1 MSVEHMKNSILL
13 SLTFIALF
21 SAGCAG
27 DSSIAAK
34 LGSRAQLPKTPDV
47 ATGTLQVFS
56 EWDRLSNSS
65 DSVWIRHTDYS
76 IYDPDGNLVRQ
87 VKNHNMGPDSRPV
100 ALELP
105 AGKYVVKARKQGS
118 GWVSVPVILTAGNTS
133 DIYLD
138 DSSRPTPMPNH
149 TVQVIK

>member
-1 MSVEHMKNSILL
+1 MRISFAIVLAV
-13 SLTFIALF
+13 IAT
-21 SAGCAG
+21 GCASNSTIPG
-27 DSSIAAK
+27 KSTATSATLQSSNEK
-34 LGSRAQLPKTPDV
+34 M
-47 ATGTLQVFS
+47 GTLIVFS

-76 IYDPDGNLVRQ
+76 IYDADGNLVRQ

-100 ALELP
+100 ALQLP

-118 GWVSVPVILTAGNTS
+118 GWVSVPVILAAGNTS

-138 DSSRPTPMPNH
+138 DSSRPLPAPNH
-149 TVQVIK
+149 TIQVIK